1 MRTPLRPKDLALVEL
16 LAARTPSELLPLLLE
31 VAQQQAARRRP
42 GEVVKQF
49 ERDGFVRPSLVDL
62 RTALDFDRAALDL
75 ATDFEALLLS
85 PLAPLGTCSVVSST
99 HQDRAVATIRGSEVV
114 SDPTNVLALEC
125 AHRLAD
131 DRNAHVRLCTI
142 HQVVRPQRFAARP
155 GWSQHFRMLALAEAG
170 LGTPDHG
177 FEVAA
182 IVDHVALFHRM
193 MDAFE
198 TLNCRFVGRRATLH
212 ASASRRACA
221 DRIRERLAAR
231 LPELEIVEIP
241 FESNYYDGVRVLF
254 GANDRAGNFV
264 PLCDTGMFDWLTTL
278 TSNRRM
284 RLVASGMGIQLV
296 PLVFTR

>member
-1 MRTPLRPKDLALVEL
+1 MRTPLRPKDLALLEL

-42 GEVVKQF
+42 SEVVGQF
-49 ERDGFVRPSLVDL
+49 ERDGFVRPSVVDL
-62 RTALDFDRAALDL
+62 RTSLDFDRAALDL
-75 ATDFEALLLS
+75 AIDFEALLLS
-85 PLAPLGTCSVVSST
+85 PLAPLGSCSVVSPT

-125 AHRLAD
+125 ARRLTE

-170 LGTPDHG
+170 PAQPDHA

-182 IVDHVALFHRM
+182 TVGHVVLFHRM
-193 MDAFE
+193 LDAFATMRCHFGE
-198 TLNCRFVGRRATLH
+198 RRATLH

-221 DRIRERLAAR
+221 DRVRERLAAS
-231 LPELEIVEIP
+231 LPGLAIVEVP
-241 FESNYYDGVRVLF
+241 LESNYYDGVRVLF
-254 GANDRAGNFV
+254 GADDRTGNFV